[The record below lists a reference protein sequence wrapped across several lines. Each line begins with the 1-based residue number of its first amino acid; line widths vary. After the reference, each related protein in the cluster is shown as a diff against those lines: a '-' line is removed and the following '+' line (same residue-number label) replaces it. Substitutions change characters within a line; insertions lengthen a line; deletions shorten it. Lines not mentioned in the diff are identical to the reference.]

1 MNKLIKKQ
9 LEKCERCKLP
19 PYDESSTLIFIPKQI
34 PKKDPEFEKDK
45 CFLICIDDYILN
57 PPEGFTLAKNWNGNT
72 NPPAKYMNICVVQV
86 MGKMVKV
93 EGVGFDIN
101 LGVTLPC
108 YWIGW
113 LPMRNVKIMEEI

>member
-1 MNKLIKKQ
+1 
-9 LEKCERCKLP
+9 
-19 PYDESSTLIFIPKQI
+19 
-34 PKKDPEFEKDK
+34 
-45 CFLICIDDYILN
+45 
-57 PPEGFTLAKNWNGNT
+57 
-72 NPPAKYMNICVVQV
+72 MNICVVQV

-113 LPMRNVKIMEEI
+113 LPMGNVKIMEEI